1 MAHVVGTKGQV
12 VIAKEIRDRLG
23 IGAGW
28 MVLQRVV
35 GDHVELRF
43 VPPEHNESLLG
54 SLAPYSNVNV
64 PPEEWQRARERA
76 WHEAAS
82 IREGKADPLT

>member
-1 MAHVVGTKGQV
+1 MSHVVGTKGQV

-23 IGAGW
+23 IEAGW

-43 VPPEHNESLLG
+43 LPPEHNESLLG
-54 SLAPYSNVNV
+54 SLASYTSVNV
-64 PPEEWQRARERA
+64 SPHEWHEAREIA
-76 WHEAAS
+76 WHEAAR
-82 IREGKADPLT
+82 IREGGAEPSP